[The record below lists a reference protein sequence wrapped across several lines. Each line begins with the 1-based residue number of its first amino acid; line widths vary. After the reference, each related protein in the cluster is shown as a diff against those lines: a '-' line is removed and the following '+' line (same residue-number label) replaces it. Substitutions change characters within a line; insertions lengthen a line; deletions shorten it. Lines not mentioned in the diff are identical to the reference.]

1 MDEIN
6 KNFINQIVVTGTVPE
21 EKYDRVERKVV
32 TVYEERITDIR
43 ETEEI
48 VTIAF
53 REIRKGY
60 LIPCPLCSGSIIQ
73 SKDCQ
78 LCIGK
83 KYLPEQDYFT
93 QKSVK
98 GCSCGCSTDDKSWDS
113 KFETDEKGNLDYH
126 KVKQNK
132 TLLYTYG
139 SFNNGGPFK
148 EHENI
153 RHIAHDNGYPVRIYK
168 AMSLL
173 SRFGLLTSWSGS
185 TYDTI
190 QVVRDVQYIVDQY
203 RKDFKYPLSSTFK
216 RRYEIK

>member
-6 KNFINQIVVTGTVPE
+6 KNFINQIVVTGTVPV
-21 EKYDRVERKVV
+21 EKYDSVERKVV

-60 LIPCPLCSGSIIQ
+60 LVPCRLCSGKLIE
-73 SKDCQ
+73 SKDCG

-83 KYLPEQDYFT
+83 KYLPEQDFFT

-98 GCSCGCSTDDKSWDS
+98 GCSCGCSTSDKSLDS
-113 KFETDEKGNLDYH
+113 KFIDGETWNPK
-126 KVKQNK
+126 KVKKDK
-132 TLLYTYG
+132 TILYTYG
-139 SFNNGGPFK
+139 SFRDGKKFK
-148 EHENI
+148 KHENI
-153 RHIAHDNGYPVRIYK
+153 RHIAHENGYPERIYK

-190 QVVRDVQYIVDQY
+190 KVVRNVQYIVDEY
-203 RKDFKYPLSSTFK
+203 RYDFKYPLSSTFK